1 LHLLVRFRP
10 GRWQLP
16 GGHDEPLMEFKYFTV
31 SVNVSELYVQSWLT
45 TGVPGRAE
53 YMHVELLDYLSRER
67 EREREK

>member
-1 LHLLVRFRP
+1 
-10 GRWQLP
+10 
-16 GGHDEPLMEFKYFTV
+16 MEFKYFTV